1 MLKTRPHYA
10 LTASIV
16 IGIGSL
22 AACGDAGESPAA
34 ASPAAPPPTEA
45 AHEDHAATDHAATE
59 PEGATVS
66 VAQDGTRFDPAVT
79 PAEIPVGAW
88 LCDMNGAVHYAS
100 LSRGDGTCPICN
112 MDLTQQTEASRHQH
126 MGGQH
131 MGGQHM
137 GGQHMDGQMPHGE
150 HDRMQHGEGHG
161 DHAE

>member
-1 MLKTRPHYA
+1 MLKTRPHHA
-10 LTASIV
+10 LTVSIL

-22 AACGDAGESPAA
+22 AACGDAGESQAS
-34 ASPAAPPPTEA
+34 ASPAAPTPTEA
-45 AHEDHAATDHAATE
+45 AHEDHAATE

-131 MGGQHM
+131 M
-137 GGQHMDGQMPHGE
+137 DGQMPHGE